1 MATQPAYRQFTVDD
15 YHRMADSGIL
25 REDDRVELID
35 GRVVEMSP
43 IGGRHVTCVSRII
56 RLLVSRLTDDAV
68 VNVQSPVRLGEYQEP
83 EPDVAVV
90 RNREYG
96 NELPNAD
103 DVFLLMEVSDS
114 SLAYDRGTK
123 LTLYARA
130 SIPEFWVIDIPGEAI
145 ERHTN
150 PSGERY
156 GVTVRVGR
164 GEEINSTA
172 VPGLLINTDDVLG
185 KQ

>member
-1 MATQPAYRQFTVDD
+1 MATQPAYRQFTADD

-114 SLAYDRGTK
+114 SLAYDRGRK
-123 LTLYARA
+123 LALYSRA
-130 SIPEFWVIDIPGEAI
+130 GIPEFWVIDIAGEAI

-150 PSGERY
+150 PSGDRY

-164 GEEINSTA
+164 GEAIESTR
-172 VPGLLINTDDVLG
+172 VPGLAINTDDVLG

>member
-1 MATQPAYRQFTVDD
+1 MTTEPAYRQFTVHD
-15 YHRMADSGIL
+15 YHRMADIGIL

-35 GRVVEMSP
+35 GKVVEMSP
-43 IGGRHVTCVSRII
+43 IGGRHVTCVSRIN
-56 RLLVSRLTDDAV
+56 RLLVSRLTDDAI
-68 VNVQSPVRLGEYQEP
+68 VNGQSPVRLGKYQEP
-83 EPDVAVV
+83 EPDLAVV

-123 LTLYARA
+123 LRLYARA
-130 SIPEFWVIDIPGEAI
+130 GIPEFWLIDLPGEAI

-150 PSGERY
+150 PSGDQY

-164 GEEINSTA
+164 GAEIESTR
-172 VPGLLINTDDVLG
+172 VPGLLIRTDDVLG

>member
-1 MATQPAYRQFTVDD
+1 MATQPAYRQFTADD

-83 EPDVAVV
+83 EPDLAVV

-96 NELPNAD
+96 NDLPNAD
-103 DVFLLMEVSDS
+103 DVFLLMEVADS
-114 SLAYDRGTK
+114 SPAYDRGTK
-123 LTLYARA
+123 LTLYAR
-130 SIPEFWVIDIPGEAI
+130 SGIPEFWVIDIPGEAI

-150 PSGERY
+150 PSGDKY
-156 GVTVRVGR
+156 GMTVRAGR
-164 GEEINSTA
+164 GEEIDSTA
-172 VPGLLINTDDVLG
+172 IPGLLINTDDVLG

>member
-1 MATQPAYRQFTVDD
+1 MAIEPAHRRFTVDH
-15 YHRMADSGIL
+15 YHRMADIGIL

-35 GRVVEMSP
+35 GTVVQKSP
-43 IGGRHVTCVSRII
+43 IGGRHATCVSRITG
-56 RLLVSRLTDDAV
+56 LLVSRLIDDAV

-83 EPDVAVV
+83 EPDLAVV

-96 NELPNAD
+96 NELPSAD

-123 LTLYARA
+123 LRLYARA
-130 SIPEFWVIDIPGEAI
+130 GIPEFWLIDIPGEAI

-150 PSGERY
+150 PSGDRY
-156 GVTVRVGR
+156 GVTVRVGC
-164 GEEINSTA
+164 GEEIESTG
-172 VPGLLINTDDVLG
+172 VPGLLIRTDDVLG